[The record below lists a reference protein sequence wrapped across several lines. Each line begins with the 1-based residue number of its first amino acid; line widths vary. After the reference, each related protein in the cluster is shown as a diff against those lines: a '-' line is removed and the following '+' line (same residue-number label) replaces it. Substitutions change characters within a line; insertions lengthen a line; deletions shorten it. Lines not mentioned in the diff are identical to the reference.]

1 MADDAGQ
8 PGTTIDPSTATTQV
22 DAEDVDY
29 SNRADGAAGQES
41 QIVAPPGGIMTNDVG
56 VVTGDI
62 VVRTTPV
69 GEGTAAGTAARTA
82 VTVSYVGS
90 TDVYT
95 VSGSPLTQPIDHG
108 AVVDHLATDRGV
120 GDDGNHR
127 FTDLTDLFGSSPRVD
142 PGDEGTLG

>member
-8 PGTTIDPSTATTQV
+8 PGTTDPSTATTQV
-22 DAEDVDY
+22 DAEDGDY
-29 SNRADGAAGQES
+29 SNRPDGAAGQES

-56 VVTGDI
+56 VVTGDV

-69 GEGTAAGTAARTA
+69 AEGTAAGTA